1 MMFLIRWHH
10 QFSKIFGITGRRGKS
25 NGLNHAPPTLIIVVQ
40 YSVQKTNP
48 KCNGQNECSS
58 KKIILAP
65 KSSQRKSYII
75 HNIEANRETMN
86 KSISIQNLNVYFFR
100 VSAARQISAVVYIK
114 SIHFW
119 DSVCRIFVWQIG
131 GTFTTPFN
139 LTTAN
144 ISWKV
149 CWESTYHFFV
159 SNKDHAN
166 TF

>member
-1 MMFLIRWHH
+1 MEPYLDGKIPYLQPGKMMFLIRWHH
-10 QFSKIFGITGRRGKS
+10 LSYNPFWN
-25 NGLNHAPPTLIIVVQ
+25 NGMWQVKWMEPRPYSTLIIVVQ

-58 KKIILAP
+58 KKIVLAP

-139 LTTAN
+139 LRGR
-144 ISWKV
+144 S
-149 CWESTYHFFV
+149 
-159 SNKDHAN
+159 
-166 TF
+166 